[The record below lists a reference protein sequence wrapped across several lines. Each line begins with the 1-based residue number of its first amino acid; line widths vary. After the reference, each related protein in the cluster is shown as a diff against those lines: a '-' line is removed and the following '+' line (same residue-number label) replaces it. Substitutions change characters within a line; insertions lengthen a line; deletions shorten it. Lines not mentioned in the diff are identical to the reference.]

1 MRKGKILTGVI
12 AIISIVLLAV
22 VGIVNASNAKSYL
35 VEIIDDGSSNL
46 NGNDQTEIT
55 KKIIQDNSS
64 NIVYEVSLKN
74 KIQATSSKEV
84 TMFIDTS
91 KSTGINDPE
100 KNVKAKAA
108 SLAEALYDNVSGIK
122 ITVAD
127 SNSIKLSSS
136 TDKTAIIDAI
146 NNLEVQ
152 DGDAVDES
160 IVRAADSFSSD
171 SSSAKT
177 MIIFTDAT
185 DTMKEVKSIQNKGI
199 SVISIL
205 DNMTR
210 QSYEQ
215 DGESTIGITYMVDN
229 IDTDNIVNSLNKS
242 LSKFVIKDE
251 FTDEILNY
259 FDFSVVS
266 KGETD
271 TVTKT
276 ENGYIWNI
284 SELQANTSAT
294 LQFKLTL
301 KDSSRINAIDAYKNI
316 NTSKNMNVQYE
327 DLGATKSY
335 DVAESPIVLLCEKYS
350 LTVQAV
356 SEENKDLPVDGI
368 SVKVTATKEDGK
380 VVYDNTLTTDEDG
393 KVLIDNLKTL
403 GKLTFT
409 VIPQVDKTGYQASP
423 SITFS
428 TYNEETGKVLSV
440 TTEGIDSTV
449 DNTKRNISVKLPIS
463 TQKFSLE
470 VNVLE
475 ENNAGVTI
483 GNTELRLI
491 QPTLNSKYE
500 LTALYGTTASNGK
513 VVFAPSVM
521 PKAGTYDYILSQ
533 TSEKTGYESFGN
545 VTLRITFDDTGKVTK
560 IEKKYNNKVEANRIS
575 DTYAIVN
582 VYNVNK
588 STNNFDFEIE
598 LSNKINNKS
607 KIEGA
612 TYNIEVSTEE
622 EGTVTYSNQRTD
634 ENGKINLRLS
644 GSGYIQI
651 KVKEVSPKLGYYKDD
666 VEKELIVYRKDGKL
680 QYIARA
686 VPADLDVTANAS
698 ENKVKLNLTSE
709 MNANPSAIQIQLA
722 DIEENDIFIPGISVK
737 LKGMM
742 TNEEY
747 TGTTDSEGKVTFLVQ
762 PQDAGTYQYK
772 VELDNSTIPSNYSA
786 VDGDILLSVNYSDDR
801 EINDS
806 SDIKGPFFDCK
817 AIEYTEDNFTYHAA
831 YAGIGL
837 QLNEEEAYNFNIK
850 LTDEES
856 GKALN
861 GGVYDVTIDDG
872 TTVRK
877 VSGRATNSDG
887 ILSTRLVSSDNITIK
902 VNQIKSKLGYV
913 VDTTEQVIK
922 LQKEDGVYKVISQ
935 SPYDYS
941 DGKNGTEVNG
951 NNIIF
956 HHTNE
961 KKNNDSVKLNLYINE
976 MDKNDNRLA
985 NVPVRVSS
993 DTLKNSE
1000 GRLLDEQL
1008 ETDGNGYIELEK
1020 IKVTNIEIP
1029 KDSEHI
1035 LNIVETDAEGNPK
1048 ENTRIKLK
1056 LTFRYNEGKATVEL
1070 TNAESTWGN
1079 RLIKSKTFNGY
1090 ETDEAYESNLYL
1102 DIYGNYD
1109 DVGNFSLDLR
1119 KLNEEGNILDGAKY
1133 DVVVT
1138 RPDGTKIIKRDLE
1151 ITDKVEF
1158 EGFLASK
1165 GTVIEITEKEA
1176 PLGYKVNEYTE
1187 TLRISEVSED
1197 GSVSVDLE
1205 DAGYAVSR
1213 ASIKDIQNTKLSD
1226 GTMKTFVT
1234 LDLIDQN
1241 LNTFKLG
1248 ITTKDSVSSKG
1259 VSDFKYYLYTNKGAQ
1274 VESGETNSEGKV
1286 TTLVGASYAGQTVQY
1301 TIKELETAKYYK
1313 GLKTIV
1319 TLNIVYSEDG
1329 TVDAI
1334 ETLAAQTDPN
1344 YKTKW
1349 DILATNTESGNDIDI
1364 VIYNDPQ
1371 DSFKVQLETVDRVTG
1386 QKVDNIEYQVRP
1398 SINLEGKGTTDID
1411 VGYVVPSS
1419 LEVYTLRQLTTL
1431 DNYKT
1436 IDTQTFRLLY
1446 NKDGEIQ
1453 EVSNLSKD
1461 LELVE
1466 KEGRTVKFKV
1476 YVEPKVPITIKAVG
1490 YFDNKELEGT
1500 EYTISGRETKT
1511 ITTNAEGVAVDYNGI
1526 LGTNEEITYTITENK
1541 ITSGYVKLNT
1551 FRIKVHYNANREIDN
1566 VSLVGADN
1574 RWVSLGYKTPSE
1586 STDVGYNGNDKGIV
1600 QITLKH
1606 YPEFLINIT
1615 NKDRLDNSINL
1626 AGTQYEV
1633 TSSIN
1638 TNDNGVL
1645 TNSDGVGVAKLG
1657 QTLISDKIVY
1667 TIEEKRAAS
1676 LYQTIEKPV
1685 KVEVS
1690 FDENGYVKEANVIDG
1705 ADFATASKIENITNP
1720 RDNFAINVEIR
1731 NCKMLKFNITAVDSQ
1746 DETYALRGLTF
1757 TAQSE
1762 LDETSLSSSSVQT
1775 DVNGQGTLGLDK
1787 DYANQ
1792 TIKYTIRETR
1802 KVSGYQ
1808 FPSEDLIIEV
1818 TFDSQGKIIKD
1829 SVKMLQG
1836 AGYTEITNIDPD
1848 GFNIDLKILN
1858 TETEDFGLNIM
1869 AVDKYD
1875 DSIKIKDVNYE
1886 TYMMTS
1892 DYAKDDNYTGNTTTD
1907 EYGEGYVQYGK
1918 YVSSN
1923 PNGSET
1929 RQIRI
1934 KETNLSDKYRA
1945 IRAEIVVNVTF
1956 DANGLVNGV
1965 SIPGGY
1971 NTYLG
1976 WVADTRFVSVTHTR
1990 HTVSVTIKHYPY
2002 LFMNVKAED
2011 MYTGEALSGRY
2022 KISTTRGP
2030 GYSNVDVS
2038 KVPMQNRIQKVQE
2051 DIYKSESR
2059 GATLTD
2065 LVTAL
2070 SKDTSID
2077 RINVSSDGESATF
2090 VIGQI
2095 TYTVNSI
2102 LEVVKAQ
2109 TPGSYSGT
2117 TGLTNIDYVGNGY
2130 GEILTQNY
2138 TTNTNGDWAKAGIGP
2153 TETSSETRTYYIYEE
2168 QAPSSPI
2175 QYQQYRPRQ
2184 LSWEY
2189 SKIIATIT
2197 VKYNNRGR
2205 IEKYTI
2211 DEERSNNN
2219 IKKFLD
2225 VKIIDGTNL
2234 GITIK
2239 YAPITTMEVTTIDN
2253 VSRSGIPNIRISP
2266 YSGSDYGTRQ
2276 SYEYRNDGYY
2286 TTSSQGET
2294 NYTYWGGNVK
2304 GSQNEYVINTSLMG
2318 NKGYFETEPVRVK
2331 VAYDDKGRISAAT
2344 VLSTDT
2350 TGKANAEVVSF
2361 ENNNLK
2367 IKIIFNR
2374 KLNFVIEKQ
2383 DEYDSNEK
2391 ITAQFDIK
2399 SNKDENETITSDKLT
2414 TVGIAKSGEKVEY
2427 SLSETTVPNGYI
2439 PLDNLKFTVTYNKDG
2454 TIKNVKSD
2462 NKLFEM
2468 VSKRESADA
2477 VRTTEVEDLRI
2488 RIKNEPKFAIKLNVM
2503 DKYYNSK
2510 KLSDVTFSITND
2522 KGDVATG
2529 NPVTDQNGRLTA
2541 YISKAYKNETVRYTI
2556 NQTSTPSGYNEY
2568 KTPIVIDVKF
2578 NENGKIK
2585 EYTVI
2590 SGNDISKV
2598 DETKYQNERYLEVDV
2613 LGNIPKNINIGIKNY
2628 DNITNEGISGITF
2641 KMSSQEIVGGSAIK
2655 EKSIVTNEDGT
2666 VIDTMDNFKATNGI
2680 QRVVNYT
2687 ISQINIPNSYRRI
2700 QDVVFQIRYNED
2712 GSIASR
2718 NVLSNPSNINVE
2730 VALGGSLKYLGN
2742 TPVHILLSIPN
2753 DNAYDINIKDEDRN
2767 YEGLG
2772 IEGTTYDVS
2781 INGKQEITTT
2791 NEEGIANI
2799 INRKEVGTITIQ
2811 IGENTIG
2818 TGYRKDS
2825 NNATTIVLEK
2835 GEVDYSLKLIS
2846 NSNPSYAEVEVNE
2859 EYGTVNI
2866 GFKNETSSSITLVKD
2881 EKEVRYKIT
2890 SAEVDGENNSSNE
2903 KVIGTDVS
2911 DENGQEK
2918 LKYDLGVTPQNKKV
2932 VYTFEQVNY
2941 PVDYYKIGTF
2951 TITVE
2956 YGIYGNITKITSNS
2970 NRVSAIEDPENSHDI
2985 VAIVSEY
2992 VPDKTQN
2999 DDENDTDSSITII
3012 KDNENVKYEV
3022 GYKEVNAEGTE
3033 SNAKTIGTEATEV
3046 LAKEQAYFEV
3056 GKLPSNK
3063 TIVFTIRELSIPE
3076 GYSSIGIVEVIV
3088 KTNKDGLIYYIE
3100 KNSEKVSAKLTPEG
3114 SNDIVVTVG
3123 SEEGSLTLTKDN
3135 KKSKYKITSKEENSD
3150 GTTSNEK
3157 VEFEET
3163 ETDADREKIHVSIRD
3178 KVIDKTIVYTFVETK
3193 TPEGS
3198 ETKEKFEIKIVY
3210 DSNGHITDIINNYNY
3225 VKAEEKPAGSGDIY
3239 VSFKD
3244 DTSNEESS
3252 EGSITIVKDNKNVK
3266 YQVLTK
3272 ETDSDG
3278 NTSNSKLIGDE
3289 SIDGIEPKEQL
3300 YCEFGKLSNDSTETF
3315 TIKEFST
3322 PEGYESNG
3330 TIEITAKTN
3339 SNGIIE
3345 GEIVSNT
3352 EKAKARLIP
3361 TGSNDIVVVIGDE
3374 YASLTLTKSNEK
3386 VRYQITSEEED
3397 ESGKISNKKII
3408 LDEED
3413 ANITRR
3419 KSYISFKEKIEN
3431 KKIVYTFKEKN
3442 KPDGYDTREDF
3453 KVEVVYGEDGKIT
3466 SITNNNYFVKA
3477 KAIPEGSNDLFV
3489 TVMLDDKLEEES
3501 DAYTIKVV
3509 SQEVDS
3515 NLRINDSTF
3524 DIDVTQGEGNLIAT
3538 MKDAKTANIE
3548 KKGYI
3553 LEKGVIKTE
3562 DIKKRGE
3569 IDVNINQ
3576 TGVAEGYKLGDE
3588 ITSGTV
3594 KLDVSYVEPEEGEKY
3609 QPRFNVLDNAGFDI
3623 SIDNT
3628 NRVVTIKVKNVPEIN
3643 MGITNILRTKDE
3655 EDNIVE
3661 TPLNSSK
3668 FTITSQIQTKTDITD
3683 TDLNVTTPMTDE
3695 NGFTEVKAGRPYV
3708 GKTVLYTI
3716 RQTERE
3722 EYTPLEDIVVLVQ
3735 YDTKGNIKYYEV
3747 ISNPD
3752 DAKVTGEIGTRNL
3765 KVNVV
3770 NTLNNKKY
3778 GYKIVLEKHHI
3789 NDTDYGELI
3798 PGAKF
3803 KIEVE
3808 QEYGEYN
3815 TTWESV
3821 TDAEGL
3827 ITSDLFD
3834 GYGNINIKITELN
3847 APEGYASQGETQ
3859 EIRLNRNRTTGKL
3872 TIISSDVGYEF
3883 SEDYSVIYLKPVNEP
3898 LEQLY
3903 TIIIN
3908 KSDSKTGKMITESQA
3923 QFDVKMIEQENVGT
3937 EEEPEMKDVETYIGQ
3952 FETDNK
3958 GKAKIENL
3966 QKPEKPGTYKYEIT
3980 EIKAPD
3986 GYVKLEEPVIL
3997 QVEFEE
4003 NNGKIVMKDN
4013 PTILSGDASIKS
4025 KNKDLLNITINNVN
4039 EKDLNKYTLDIT
4051 KKDAETGEAIENMA
4065 LFKVW
4070 LPDSENTAL
4079 YAETMNND
4087 YGKGKLDYCYIEQD
4101 KDYSTRLTSMQVPT
4115 EEGTLKYVFRE
4126 AAAPEGYTKVDE
4138 DLELDIEFKKEESTG
4153 KMYISNITSSNE
4165 DYLKINTPTPC
4176 NTDTVISVDI
4186 LNNKDKGEQYT
4197 IHYDAND
4204 NGEGTTVPAD
4214 QIKEK
4219 DIDIILSTEE
4229 PTREG
4234 YTFKGWTTVA
4244 DSKTVQYKPGDA
4256 YKANS
4261 DVTLYAVWEQPL
4273 YIKSNQYVISNED
4286 NYVDDAKLE
4295 ENVYDVS
4302 DKYILGILPKLTIE
4316 DESKENEN
4324 TKGTKLEDFKNSI
4337 DTNADDIRVYDKDE
4351 NDITDRV
4358 TYIGTGMIVEFQK
4371 ENETPIRLTIIARGD
4386 LNGDGILNLSDI
4398 TKAKRYIKKDELS
4411 ILDTTIKKLAFDT
4424 NFDGKLN
4431 MRDANNMQR
4440 AQSNDDIRKLN
4451 N

>member
-1 MRKGKILTGVI
+1 MRKGKILTAII

-22 VGIVNASNAKSYL
+22 VGIVNASSAKSYL

-64 NIVYEVSLKN
+64 DIVYEVNLKN
-74 KIQATSSKEV
+74 KIQVTSSKEV
-84 TMFIDTS
+84 TIFVDTS
-91 KSTGINDPE
+91 RSTGINDPE

-108 SLAEALYDNVSGIK
+108 SLAEALCDNVSGIK

-127 SNSIKLSSS
+127 SNSVKLRLS
-136 TDKTAIIDAI
+136 TDKAAIIETI

-171 SSSAKT
+171 SSSGKT

-185 DTMKEVKSIQNKGI
+185 DTMKEVKNIQNKGI

-215 DGESTIGITYMVDN
+215 DGESTIGKTYMVDN
-229 IDTDNIVNSLNKS
+229 IDTDNIVNSLKKS

-266 KGETD
+266 KGEPD
-271 TVTKT
+271 TVTPT
-276 ENGYIWNI
+276 ENGYIWNV

-294 LQFKLTL
+294 LQFRLTL
-301 KDSSRINAIDAYKNI
+301 KDSAKINASDAYKNI

-327 DLGATKSY
+327 DLGTTKSY
-335 DVAESPIVLLCEKYS
+335 DVAESPIILLCEKYS

-368 SVKVTATKEDGK
+368 NVKVTATREDGK
-380 VVYDNTLTTDEDG
+380 VVYDDTLTTDENG

-409 VIPQVDKTGYQASP
+409 VIPEVDKTGYQASP

-428 TYNEETGKVLSV
+428 TYNEETGKALSV
-440 TTEGIDSTV
+440 TTEGIDSTI

-475 ENNAGVTI
+475 ENNAGVKI
-483 GNTELRLI
+483 GKAELRLI

-500 LTALYGTTASNGK
+500 LSALYGTTESNGK

-533 TSEKTGYESFGN
+533 ISETSDYESFGN
-545 VTLRITFDDTGKVTK
+545 VTLKITFDDGKVIK
-560 IEKKYNNKVEANRIS
+560 IEKKYNNKVEANRVS

-588 STNNFDFEIE
+588 STNKFDFEIE
-598 LSNKINNKS
+598 VSDKVNNRA

-612 TYNIEVSTEE
+612 TYNIEVLTEE
-622 EGTVTYSNQRTD
+622 EGTVTYSKQRTN

-651 KVKEVSPKLGYYKDD
+651 KVTEVSPKLGYYKDD
-666 VEKELIVYRKDGKL
+666 VVKEMIVYRKDGKL

-686 VPADLDVTANAS
+686 VPVDLDVKPNAS
-698 ENKVKLNLTSE
+698 ENKVKLNLISE

-786 VDGDILLSVNYSDDR
+786 VDGDILLSVNFSDDR
-801 EINDS
+801 EIDDS
-806 SDIKGPFFDCK
+806 SDIKGPFFDCRP
-817 AIEYTEDNFTYHAA
+817 IEYTEEDFTYHAA

-837 QLNEEEAYNFNIK
+837 QLNEEEAYNFKIN
-850 LTDEES
+850 LTDSES
-856 GKALN
+856 REPLQGATYN
-861 GGVYDVTIDDG
+861 VTIDDG

-887 ILSTRLVSSDNITIK
+887 MISTRLVSSDNITIK

-913 VDTTEQVIK
+913 VDTAEQVIE
-922 LQKEDGVYKVISQ
+922 LQKKDGVYEVINQ
-935 SPYDYS
+935 SDYS

-961 KKNNDSVKLNLYINE
+961 KKNNDSVKLNIYINE
-976 MDKNDNRLA
+976 MDKDDNRLA
-985 NVPVRVSS
+985 NVHVRVSS

-1000 GRLLDEQL
+1000 GRLLDEQV

-1029 KDSEHI
+1029 KDSEHM
-1035 LNIVETDAEGNPK
+1035 LYIVETDAEGNPK
-1048 ENTRIKLK
+1048 ENTRIKIK
-1056 LTFRYNEGKATVEL
+1056 LTFRYNEGKAIVEL

-1079 RLIKSKTFNGY
+1079 RLIKNKTFNGY

-1119 KLNEEGNILDGAKY
+1119 KLNEEGNILDGAIY
-1133 DVVVT
+1133 DVAVT
-1138 RPDGTKIIKRDLE
+1138 RPDGTKIIKIGLE
-1151 ITDKVEF
+1151 VDDSVEF
-1158 EGFLASK
+1158 PGFLVSK
-1165 GTVIEITEKEA
+1165 GTTIEITETHA
-1176 PLGYKVNEYTE
+1176 PTGYKENEYTE
-1187 TLRISEVSED
+1187 ILRISEVSDD
-1197 GSVSVDLE
+1197 GSISVDLD
-1205 DAGYAVSR
+1205 DAGYATSR
-1213 ASIKDIQNTKLSD
+1213 STIKDIQNIELSD

-1241 LNTFKLG
+1241 LNTFKFG
-1248 ITTKDSVSSKG
+1248 ITTKDSVSLNG
-1259 VSDFKYYLYTNKGAQ
+1259 VSGFRYYLYTSKGAQ
-1274 VESGETNSEGKV
+1274 VESAETNSEGKV
-1286 TTLVGASYAGQTVQY
+1286 TTLVGASYAGQTIQY
-1301 TIKELETAKYYK
+1301 TIREIQTAKYYK
-1313 GLKTIV
+1313 GLKEPI
-1319 TLNIVYSEDG
+1319 TLNIVYAEDG
-1329 TVDAI
+1329 TVDGI
-1334 ETLAAQTDPN
+1334 ETVAAQTDPN
-1344 YKTKW
+1344 YKKTW
-1349 DILATNTESGNDIDI
+1349 DILATKTENGNDIDI

-1386 QKVDNIEYQVRP
+1386 QKVDDIEYQVSP

-1411 VGYVVPSS
+1411 VGYVAPGS

-1436 IDTQTFRLLY
+1436 IDTQSFRLFY
-1446 NKDGEIQ
+1446 TREGDIE

-1466 KEGRTVKFKV
+1466 KGGKVVKFKV
-1476 YVEPKVPITIKAVG
+1476 YIEPKVPITIKAIG
-1490 YFDNKELEGT
+1490 YFDNKPLEGT
-1500 EYTISGRETKT
+1500 EYTISGKETKT
-1511 ITTNAEGVAVDYNGI
+1511 IRTNAEGVAVDYNGI
-1526 LGTNEEITYTITENK
+1526 LGEETTYTITENS

-1551 FRIKVHYNANREIDN
+1551 FRIKVHYKTNREIDN

-1574 RWVSLGYKTPSE
+1574 RWVSSGYKTPSE

-1685 KVEVS
+1685 KVEVY
-1690 FDENGYVKEANVIDG
+1690 FNENGYVKEANVIDG

-1775 DVNGQGTLGLDK
+1775 DINGQGTLGLDK

-1836 AGYTEITNIDPD
+1836 AGYTEITNIDPE
-1848 GFNIDLKILN
+1848 GFNIDLKIVN
-1858 TETEDFGLNIM
+1858 DETEDFGVAIT

-1875 DSIKIKDVNYE
+1875 DSIKLKDVNYE

-1923 PNGSET
+1923 PNGNET

-1934 KETNLSDKYRA
+1934 KETNLSDKYRT

-1976 WVADTRFVSVTHTR
+1976 WVADTRFVTVTHTR

-2011 MYTGEALSGRY
+2011 MYTGEALSGKY

-2038 KVPMQNRIQKVQE
+2038 KVPMQNKIQKVQE

-2095 TYTVNSI
+2095 TYTVNSV

-2117 TGLTNIDYVGNGY
+2117 TGLTNIDYIGNGY
-2130 GEILTQNY
+2130 GEILTQSY

-2153 TETSSETRTYYIYEE
+2153 TETSSATRTYYIYEE

-2197 VKYNNRGR
+2197 VEYNNKGR

-2211 DEERSNNN
+2211 NEERSNNN

-2225 VKIIDGTNL
+2225 VKIIDSTNL

-2266 YSGSDYGTRQ
+2266 YSGSDYGTKQ
-2276 SYEYRNDGYY
+2276 SYEYRNYGYY
-2286 TTSSQGET
+2286 TTNSQGKT
-2294 NYTYWGGNVK
+2294 NYTYWGGSVNE
-2304 GSQNEYVINTSLMG
+2304 SQNEYVINTSLMG
-2318 NKGYFETEPVRVK
+2318 NKGYFETVPVKVK

-2350 TGKANAEVVSF
+2350 TGKANAEVVSY

-2367 IKIIFNR
+2367 INIIFNR

-2383 DEYDSNEK
+2383 DEYDANEK

-2414 TVGIAKSGEKVEY
+2414 TVGIVRPGEKVEY
-2427 SLSETTVPNGYI
+2427 SLSETTVPKGYI

-2454 TIKNVKSD
+2454 TIKDVKSD

-2541 YISKAYKNETVRYTI
+2541 YISKVYKNETVRYTI
-2556 NQTSTPSGYNEY
+2556 KQTSTPSGYNEY
-2568 KTPIVIDVKF
+2568 KTPIVIDVTF

-2666 VIDTMDNFKATNGI
+2666 VIDIIDNFKATNET

-2687 ISQINIPNSYRRI
+2687 ISQINIPNSYRKI

-2718 NVLSNPSNINVE
+2718 NILSNPSNINVE
-2730 VALGGSLKYLGN
+2730 VALGGSLKYLGS

-2835 GEVDYSLKLIS
+2835 GEEEYSLKLIS
-2846 NSNPSYAEVEVNE
+2846 NSNPSYAKVEVNE
-2859 EYGTVNI
+2859 KYGTVNI
-2866 GFKNETSSSITLVKD
+2866 RFKNETSSSITLVKD

-2890 SAEVDGENNSSNE
+2890 SAE

-2918 LKYDLGVTPQNKKV
+2918 LKYDLGVTPQNKTV

-2941 PVDYYKIGTF
+2941 PVNYYKIGTF

-2956 YGIYGNITKITSNS
+2956 YGIYGNITNITPSS

-2992 VPDKTQN
+2992 VPDKTK
-2999 DDENDTDSSITII
+2999 DDDKNNKDSSITIV

-3022 GYKEVNAEGTE
+3022 GYKEVDADGTE
-3033 SNAKTIGTEATEV
+3033 SNAKTIGKEV
-3046 LAKEQAYFEV
+3046 LARAQAYFEV
-3056 GKLPSNK
+3056 GKLPSDK
-3063 TIVFTIRELSIPE
+3063 TIVFTIRELPIPD

-3088 KTNKDGLIYYIE
+3088 KTNNDGLIYYKE
-3100 KNSEKVSAKLTPEG
+3100 TNSEKVSAKLTPEG
-3114 SNDIVVTVG
+3114 SNDIVV
-3123 SEEGSLTLTKDN
+3123 
-3135 KKSKYKITSKEENSD
+3135 
-3150 GTTSNEK
+3150 
-3157 VEFEET
+3157 
-3163 ETDADREKIHVSIRD
+3163 
-3178 KVIDKTIVYTFVETK
+3178 
-3193 TPEGS
+3193 
-3198 ETKEKFEIKIVY
+3198 
-3210 DSNGHITDIINNYNY
+3210 
-3225 VKAEEKPAGSGDIY
+3225 
-3239 VSFKD
+3239 
-3244 DTSNEESS
+3244 
-3252 EGSITIVKDNKNVK
+3252 
-3266 YQVLTK
+3266 
-3272 ETDSDG
+3272 
-3278 NTSNSKLIGDE
+3278 
-3289 SIDGIEPKEQL
+3289 
-3300 YCEFGKLSNDSTETF
+3300 
-3315 TIKEFST
+3315 
-3322 PEGYESNG
+3322 
-3330 TIEITAKTN
+3330 
-3339 SNGIIE
+3339 
-3345 GEIVSNT
+3345 
-3352 EKAKARLIP
+3352 
-3361 TGSNDIVVVIGDE
+3361 VIGEE

-3386 VRYQITSEEED
+3386 VRYQITSEEEN
-3397 ESGKISNKKII
+3397 ESGETSNEKII

-3419 KSYISFKEKIEN
+3419 KSYVSFKEKIEN
-3431 KKIVYTFKEKN
+3431 KTIVYTFKEKN

-3538 MKDAKTANIE
+3538 MKNAKTANVE

-3553 LEKGVIKTE
+3553 LEKGVIKT
-3562 DIKKRGE
+3562 DNIKKRGE

-3576 TGVAEGYKLGDE
+3576 TGIAEGYKFGDE

-3623 SIDNT
+3623 LIDNT

-3668 FTITSQIQTKTDITD
+3668 FIITSQIQTKTDITD
-3683 TDLNVTTPMTDE
+3683 TDLDVTTPMTDE

-3752 DAKVTGEIGTRNL
+3752 DAKVTGEKGTRNL
-3765 KVNVV
+3765 KVTVT
-3770 NTLNNKKY
+3770 NTIRNYKH
-3778 GYKIVLEKHHI
+3778 GYKVVIRKHHI
-3789 NDTDYGELI
+3789 DDGEYEEYI

-3815 TTWESV
+3815 RTWEDI
-3821 TDAEGL
+3821 TDSEGI

-3834 GYGNINIKITELN
+3834 GYGNISIKITELD
-3847 APEGYASQGETQ
+3847 APEGFQTSAKTLETKV
-3859 EIRLNRNRTTGKL
+3859 IRDKNTGKL
-3872 TIISSDVGYEF
+3872 RIVTTDSYYDF
-3883 SEDYSVIYLKPVNEP
+3883 SKNNDIIYLDPVNEP
-3898 LEQLY
+3898 KEDLY
-3903 TIIIN
+3903 TIIVN
-3908 KSDSKTGKMITESQA
+3908 KADKKTGKLITESQA
-3923 QFDVKMIEQENVGT
+3923 QFDVKMIEQENIGT

-3966 QKPEKPGTYKYEIT
+3966 QKPENPGTYKYEIT

-3997 QVEFEE
+3997 QVEFEKDSS
-4003 NNGKIVMKDN
+4003 GKIVMKDN

-4025 KNKDLLNITINNVN
+4025 KKNDLLNITINNLN

-4051 KKDAETGEAIENMA
+4051 KKDAETGEPIEDMA

-4165 DYLKINTPTPC
+4165 DYLKRNTPTPC
-4176 NTDTVISVDI
+4176 NTDTVIKIDI
-4186 LNNKDKGEQYT
+4186 LNGLQEETKYT
-4197 IHYDAND
+4197 VHYDAND
-4204 NGEGTTVPAD
+4204 GGEGTTVPED
-4214 QIKEK
+4214 QIKDK
-4219 DIDIILSTEE
+4219 DIDLIVSTEE

-4234 YTFKGWTTVA
+4234 YTFKGWTTIA
-4244 DSKTVQYKPGDA
+4244 DSATVQYKPGDL
-4256 YKANS
+4256 YKANQ
-4261 DVTLYAVWEQPL
+4261 DITLYAVWDQDLYLKSTEYLIGKGTSEDDSWNPGDETEYKEGDL
-4273 YIKSNQYVISNED
+4273 YIKGIRPQAGLRIYLTKDPPNTGTY
-4286 NYVDDAKLE
+4286 LE
-4295 ENVYDVS
+4295 ELLS
-4302 DKYILGILPKLTIE
+4302 KLT
-4316 DESKENEN
+4316 
-4324 TKGTKLEDFKNSI
+4324 
-4337 DTNADDIRVYDKDE
+4337 TNADDIKVYIPEKNEDDEILLKDE
-4351 NDITDRV
+4351 NIIDNNRL
-4358 TYIGTGMIVEFQK
+4358 IGTGMVIKLTKGDQE
-4371 ENETPIRLTIIARGD
+4371 IRLTLIVRGD
-4386 LNGDGILNLSDI
+4386 LLSTGRTVGDGKVTNVESVRLKKLNAHTLTTLFTLEEQQAIDY
-4398 TKAKRYIKKDELS
+4398 YIKSSNRWSTNKQAIVRAYQKCKLES
-4411 ILDTTIKKLAFDT
+4411 I
-4424 NFDGKLN
+4424 
-4431 MRDANNMQR
+4431 R
-4440 AQSNDDIRKLN
+4440 
-4451 N
+4451 

>member
-1 MRKGKILTGVI
+1 MRKGKILTAII

-22 VGIVNASNAKSYL
+22 VGIVNASSAKSYL

-64 NIVYEVSLKN
+64 DIVYEVNLKN
-74 KIQATSSKEV
+74 KIQVTSSKEV
-84 TMFIDTS
+84 TIFVDTS
-91 KSTGINDPE
+91 RSTGINDPE

-108 SLAEALYDNVSGIK
+108 SLAEALCDNVSGIK

-127 SNSIKLSSS
+127 SNSVKLRLS
-136 TDKTAIIDAI
+136 TDKAAIIETI

-171 SSSAKT
+171 SSSGKT

-185 DTMKEVKSIQNKGI
+185 DTMKEVKNIQNKGI

-215 DGESTIGITYMVDN
+215 DGESTIGKTYMVNN
-229 IDTDNIVNSLNKS
+229 IDTDNIVNSLNKL

-271 TVTKT
+271 TVTPT
-276 ENGYIWNI
+276 ENGYIWNV

-294 LQFKLTL
+294 LQFRLTL
-301 KDSSRINAIDAYKNI
+301 KDSSKINASDAYKNI

-368 SVKVTATKEDGK
+368 KVKVTATREDGK
-380 VVYDNTLTTDEDG
+380 VVYDDTLTTDENG

-409 VIPQVDKTGYQASP
+409 VIPEVDKTGYQASP

-428 TYNEETGKVLSV
+428 TYNEETGKALSV
-440 TTEGIDSTV
+440 TTEGIDSTI

-475 ENNAGVTI
+475 ENNAGVKI
-483 GNTELRLI
+483 GNAELRLI

-500 LTALYGTTASNGK
+500 LSALYGTTASNGK

-533 TSEKTGYESFGN
+533 TSETSDYESFGN

-560 IEKKYNNKVEANRIS
+560 IEKKYNNKVEANRVS

-598 LSNKINNKS
+598 VSDKINNRA

-622 EGTVTYSNQRTD
+622 EGTVTYSNQRTN

-666 VEKELIVYRKDGKL
+666 VVKEMIVYRKDGKL

-698 ENKVKLNLTSE
+698 ENKVKLNLISE

-722 DIEENDIFIPGISVK
+722 DIEENDIFIPGISLK

-742 TNEEY
+742 TDEEY

-772 VELDNSTIPSNYSA
+772 IELDNSTIPSNYSA
-786 VDGDILLSVNYSDDR
+786 VDGDILLSVNFSDDR

-817 AIEYTEDNFTYHAA
+817 VIEYTEEDFTYHAA

-861 GGVYDVTIDDG
+861 GGVYNVTIDDG

-913 VDTTEQVIK
+913 VDTTEQVIE
-922 LQKEDGVYKVISQ
+922 LQKKDGVYEVISQ

-976 MDKNDNRLA
+976 MDKDDNRLA
-985 NVPVRVSS
+985 NVQVRISS

-1000 GRLLDEQL
+1000 GRLLDEQV

-1029 KDSEHI
+1029 KDSEHM
-1035 LNIVETDAEGNPK
+1035 LYIVETDAEGNPK
-1048 ENTRIKLK
+1048 ENTRIKIK
-1056 LTFRYNEGKATVEL
+1056 LTFRYNEGKAIVEL
-1070 TNAESTWGN
+1070 TNSESTWGN
-1079 RLIKSKTFNGY
+1079 RLIKNKTFNGY

-1119 KLNEEGNILDGAKY
+1119 KLNEEGNILDGAIY
-1133 DVVVT
+1133 DVAVT

-1158 EGFLASK
+1158 EGFFVSK

-1187 TLRISEVSED
+1187 TLRISEISED

-1241 LNTFKLG
+1241 LNTFKFG
-1248 ITTKDSVSSKG
+1248 ITTKDSVSLNG
-1259 VSDFKYYLYTNKGAQ
+1259 VSGFRYYLYTSKGAQ
-1274 VESGETNSEGKV
+1274 VESAETNSEGKV
-1286 TTLVGASYAGQTVQY
+1286 TTLVGASYAGQTIKY

-1313 GLKTIV
+1313 GLKEPI
-1319 TLNIVYSEDG
+1319 TLNIVYAEDG

-1334 ETLAAQTDPN
+1334 ETLASQTDPN

-1349 DILATNTESGNDIDI
+1349 DIVATNTENGNDIDI

-1371 DSFKVQLETVDRVTG
+1371 DSFKVQLETVDKITG
-1386 QKVDNIEYQVRP
+1386 QKVDDIEYQVSP

-1490 YFDNKELEGT
+1490 YFDNKALEGT
-1500 EYTISGRETKT
+1500 EYTISGKETKT

-1551 FRIKVHYNANREIDN
+1551 FRIKVHYNTNREIDN

-1615 NKDRLDNSINL
+1615 NKDRLDDSINL

-1645 TNSDGVGVAKLG
+1645 TNSDGLGVAKLG

-1667 TIEEKRAAS
+1667 TIEERRAAS

-1848 GFNIDLKILN
+1848 GFNIDLKIIN
-1858 TETEDFGLNIM
+1858 EETDEFGLNIT

-1923 PNGSET
+1923 PNGNET

-1934 KETNLSDKYRA
+1934 KETNLSDKYRT

-1976 WVADTRFVSVTHTR
+1976 WVADTRFVTVTHTR

-2011 MYTGEALSGRY
+2011 MYTGEALSGKY

-2038 KVPMQNRIQKVQE
+2038 KVPMQNKIQKVQE

-2117 TGLTNIDYVGNGY
+2117 TGLTNIDYIGNGY
-2130 GEILTQNY
+2130 GEILTQSY

-2153 TETSSETRTYYIYEE
+2153 TETSSATRTYYIYEE

-2197 VKYNNRGR
+2197 VEYNNKGR

-2211 DEERSNNN
+2211 NEERSNNN

-2225 VKIIDGTNL
+2225 VKIIDSTNL

-2266 YSGSDYGTRQ
+2266 YSGSDYGTKQ
-2276 SYEYRNDGYY
+2276 SYEYRNYGYY
-2286 TTSSQGET
+2286 TTNSQGKT
-2294 NYTYWGGNVK
+2294 NYTYWGGSVNE
-2304 GSQNEYVINTSLMG
+2304 SQNEYVINTSLMG
-2318 NKGYFETEPVRVK
+2318 NKGYFETVPVKVK

-2350 TGKANAEVVSF
+2350 TGKANAEVVSY

-2367 IKIIFNR
+2367 INIIFNR

-2383 DEYDSNEK
+2383 DEYDANEK

-2414 TVGIAKSGEKVEY
+2414 TVGIVRPGEKVEY
-2427 SLSETTVPNGYI
+2427 SLSETTVPKGYI

-2454 TIKNVKSD
+2454 TIKDVKSD

-2541 YISKAYKNETVRYTI
+2541 YISKVYKNETVRYTI
-2556 NQTSTPSGYNEY
+2556 KQTSTPSGYNEY
-2568 KTPIVIDVKF
+2568 KTPIVIDVTF

-2666 VIDTMDNFKATNGI
+2666 VIDIIDNFKATNET

-2687 ISQINIPNSYRRI
+2687 ISQINIPNSYRKI

-2718 NVLSNPSNINVE
+2718 NILSNPSNINVE
-2730 VALGGSLKYLGN
+2730 VALGGSLKYLGS

-2818 TGYRKDS
+2818 TGYKKDS

-2846 NSNPSYAEVEVNE
+2846 NSNPSYAEAEVNE

-2918 LKYDLGVTPQNKKV
+2918 LKYDLGVTPQNKTV

-2941 PVDYYKIGTF
+2941 PVNYYKIGTF

-2992 VPDKTQN
+2992 VPDKTK
-2999 DDENDTDSSITII
+2999 DDDKNNKDSSITIV

-3022 GYKEVNAEGTE
+3022 GYKEVDADGTE

-3046 LAKEQAYFEV
+3046 SARAQAYFEV
-3056 GKLPSNK
+3056 GKLPSDK
-3063 TIVFTIRELSIPE
+3063 TVVFTIRELPIPD
-3076 GYSSIGIVEVIV
+3076 GYSSIGIIEVIV
-3088 KTNKDGLIYYIE
+3088 KTNSEGLIYYKE
-3100 KNSEKVSAKLTPEG
+3100 TNSEKVSAKLIPEG

-3157 VEFEET
+3157 VRFEET

-3178 KVIDKTIVYTFVETK
+3178 KVIDKTMIYTFVETK

-3198 ETKEKFEIKIVY
+3198 ETKEKFEIKVVY

-3244 DTSNEESS
+3244 DTSSEESLK
-3252 EGSITIVKDNKNVK
+3252 GSITIVKDNKNVK

-3330 TIEITAKTN
+3330 TIEITARTN

-3345 GEIVSNT
+3345 GEVISNT
-3352 EKAKARLIP
+3352 EKAKAKLIP

-3386 VRYQITSEEED
+3386 VRYQITSEED
-3397 ESGKISNKKII
+3397 ESGKLSNEKVI

-3431 KKIVYTFKEKN
+3431 KTIVYTFKEKN

-3538 MKDAKTANIE
+3538 MKNAKTANVE

-3553 LEKGVIKTE
+3553 LEKGVIKT
-3562 DIKKRGE
+3562 DNIKKRGE

-3576 TGVAEGYKLGDE
+3576 TGIAEGYKFGDE

-3609 QPRFNVLDNAGFDI
+3609 QPRFKVLDNAGFDI
-3623 SIDNT
+3623 SIDKT
-3628 NRVVTIKVKNVPEIN
+3628 NRVVTIKVENVPEIN

-3683 TDLNVTTPMTDE
+3683 TDLDVTTPMTDE

-3735 YDTKGNIKYYEV
+3735 YNTKGNIKYYEV

-3752 DAKVTGEIGTRNL
+3752 DAKVTGEKGTRNL
-3765 KVNVV
+3765 KVTVT
-3770 NTLNNKKY
+3770 NTIRNYKH
-3778 GYKIVLEKHHI
+3778 GYKFVLRKHHI
-3789 NDTDYGELI
+3789 DNEEYGELI

-3815 TTWESV
+3815 TTWEAI
-3821 TDAEGL
+3821 TDSEGK
-3827 ITSDLFD
+3827 ITSGLFD
-3834 GYGNINIKITELN
+3834 GYGNLTIKVTELE
-3847 APEGYASQGETQ
+3847 APEGFITNGKTMIAKYK
-3859 EIRLNRNRTTGKL
+3859 RNKTTG
-3872 TIISSDVGYEF
+3872 IV
-3883 SEDYSVIYLKPVNEP
+3883 SEVDCKDMGFDYDQKESIIYLDPSNEP
-3898 LEQLY
+3898 KEDLY
-3903 TIIIN
+3903 TIIVN
-3908 KSDSKTGKMITESQA
+3908 KADKKTGKLITESQA
-3923 QFDVKMIEQENVGT
+3923 QFDVKMIEQENIGT

-3966 QKPEKPGTYKYEIT
+3966 QKPENPGTYKYEIT

-4003 NNGKIVMKDN
+4003 NANGKIVMKDN
-4013 PTILSGDASIKS
+4013 PTK
-4025 KNKDLLNITINNVN
+4025 TIQQSYQ
-4039 EKDLNKYTLDIT
+4039 E
-4051 KKDAETGEAIENMA
+4051 
-4065 LFKVW
+4065 
-4070 LPDSENTAL
+4070 
-4079 YAETMNND
+4079 
-4087 YGKGKLDYCYIEQD
+4087 
-4101 KDYSTRLTSMQVPT
+4101 MQVSR
-4115 EEGTLKYVFRE
+4115 VR
-4126 AAAPEGYTKVDE
+4126 
-4138 DLELDIEFKKEESTG
+4138 
-4153 KMYISNITSSNE
+4153 
-4165 DYLKINTPTPC
+4165 
-4176 NTDTVISVDI
+4176 
-4186 LNNKDKGEQYT
+4186 
-4197 IHYDAND
+4197 
-4204 NGEGTTVPAD
+4204 
-4214 QIKEK
+4214 IK
-4219 DIDIILSTEE
+4219 
-4229 PTREG
+4229 
-4234 YTFKGWTTVA
+4234 
-4244 DSKTVQYKPGDA
+4244 
-4256 YKANS
+4256 
-4261 DVTLYAVWEQPL
+4261 
-4273 YIKSNQYVISNED
+4273 
-4286 NYVDDAKLE
+4286 
-4295 ENVYDVS
+4295 
-4302 DKYILGILPKLTIE
+4302 
-4316 DESKENEN
+4316 
-4324 TKGTKLEDFKNSI
+4324 
-4337 DTNADDIRVYDKDE
+4337 
-4351 NDITDRV
+4351 
-4358 TYIGTGMIVEFQK
+4358 TY
-4371 ENETPIRLTIIARGD
+4371 
-4386 LNGDGILNLSDI
+4386 
-4398 TKAKRYIKKDELS
+4398 
-4411 ILDTTIKKLAFDT
+4411 
-4424 NFDGKLN
+4424 
-4431 MRDANNMQR
+4431 
-4440 AQSNDDIRKLN
+4440 
-4451 N
+4451 

>member
-74 KIQATSSKEV
+74 KIQETSSKEV

-122 ITVAD
+122 ITIAD
-127 SNSIKLSSS
+127 SNSVKLSSS
-136 TDKTAIIDAI
+136 TNKTAIIDAI

-215 DGESTIGITYMVDN
+215 DGESTIGTTYMIDNIDVDN
-229 IDTDNIVNSLNKS
+229 IINSLNKS
-242 LSKFVIKDE
+242 LSNFVVTDE
-251 FTDEILNY
+251 FSDEILNY

-271 TVTKT
+271 TVAKT

-368 SVKVTATKEDGK
+368 NVKVTATKEDGK

-403 GKLTFT
+403 GRLTFT
-409 VIPQVDKTGYQASP
+409 VIPEVNKTGYQASP

-428 TYNEETGKVLSV
+428 TYNEETGKALSV
-440 TTEGIDSTV
+440 TTEDVDSTI

-475 ENNAGVTI
+475 ENNAGVKI
-483 GNTELRLI
+483 GNAELRLI

-500 LTALYGTTASNGK
+500 LSALYGTTASNGK
-513 VVFAPSVM
+513 VVFAPSIM

-533 TSEKTGYESFGN
+533 TSETSDYESFGN

-598 LSNKINNKS
+598 LSNKINNMS

-913 VDTTEQVIK
+913 VDTTEQVIE

-1056 LTFRYNEGKATVEL
+1056 LTFRYNEGKAIVEL

-1176 PLGYKVNEYTE
+1176 PLGYKINEYTE

-1566 VSLVGADN
+1566 VSLVGTDN

-1586 STDVGYNGNDKGIV
+1586 STDVGYNGNDKGII

-1787 DYANQ
+1787 DYANH

-2090 VIGQI
+2090 VIGKI
-2095 TYTVNSI
+2095 TYTVNSV

-2153 TETSSETRTYYIYEE
+2153 TETSSATRTYYIYEE

-2266 YSGSDYGTRQ
+2266 YSGSDYGTSQ
-2276 SYEYRNDGYY
+2276 SYEYRNDRYY

-2367 IKIIFNR
+2367 IKVIFNR

-2427 SLSETTVPNGYI
+2427 SLSETAVPNGYI

-2510 KLSDVTFSITND
+2510 KLSDVTFGITND

-2529 NPVTDQNGRLTA
+2529 NPVTDKNGRLTA
-2541 YISKAYKNETVRYTI
+2541 YISKVYKNETVRYTI

-2666 VIDTMDNFKATNGI
+2666 VIDTIDNFKATNGI

-2730 VALGGSLKYLGN
+2730 VALGGSLKYLGS

-2918 LKYDLGVTPQNKKV
+2918 LKYDLGVTPQNKTV

-2941 PVDYYKIGTF
+2941 PVNYYKVGTF

-3100 KNSEKVSAKLTPEG
+3100 TNSEKVSAKLTPEG

-3157 VEFEET
+3157 VRFEET
-3163 ETDADREKIHVSIRD
+3163 ETDADREKIYVSIRD

-3244 DTSNEESS
+3244 DTSNKESS

-3289 SIDGIEPKEQL
+3289 SIDGTEAKEQL

-3330 TIEITAKTN
+3330 TIEITARTN
-3339 SNGIIE
+3339 GNGIIE
-3345 GEIVSNT
+3345 GEVISNT
-3352 EKAKARLIP
+3352 EKAKAKLIP
-3361 TGSNDIVVVIGDE
+3361 EGSNNIVVVIGEE

-3515 NLRINDSTF
+3515 NLRINDSIF
-3524 DIDVTQGEGNLIAT
+3524 DIDVTQGEGNLIAE
-3538 MKDAKTANIE
+3538 MKNAKTANVE

-3562 DIKKRGE
+3562 GIKKRGE

-3683 TDLNVTTPMTDE
+3683 TDLNVTTTMTDE

-3716 RQTERE
+3716 RQTERK

-3859 EIRLNRNRTTGKL
+3859 EIRFNRNRTTGKL
-3872 TIISSDVGYEF
+3872 TIVSSDIGYEF

-3923 QFDVKMIEQENVGT
+3923 QFDVKMIEQENIGT

-4003 NNGKIVMKDN
+4003 SNGKIVMKDN
-4013 PTILSGDASIKS
+4013 PTIVSGDASIKS

-4070 LPDSENTAL
+4070 LPDSENTVL

-4153 KMYISNITSSNE
+4153 KMYIDQINSSNE

-4176 NTDTVISVDI
+4176 NTDTVISIDI
-4186 LNNKDKGEQYT
+4186 LNNKDAGEQYT

-4204 NGEGTTVPAD
+4204 NEEGTRVPED
-4214 QIKEK
+4214 QVKDK
-4219 DIDIILSTEE
+4219 DIDVILSTEE

-4261 DVTLYAVWEQPL
+4261 DVTLYAVWEHPL

-4351 NDITDRV
+4351 NDITDRI
-4358 TYIGTGMIVEFQK
+4358 TYLGTGMIVEFQK
-4371 ENETPIRLTIIARGD
+4371 TNETPIRLTIIAKGD

-4440 AQSNDDIRKLN
+4440 AQSNDDIRKLSN
-4451 N
+4451 

>member
-1 MRKGKILTGVI
+1 MRKGKILTAII

-22 VGIVNASNAKSYL
+22 VGIVNASSAKSYL

-64 NIVYEVSLKN
+64 DIVYEVNLKN
-74 KIQATSSKEV
+74 KIQVTSSKEV
-84 TMFIDTS
+84 TIFVDTS
-91 KSTGINDPE
+91 RSTGINDPE

-108 SLAEALYDNVSGIK
+108 SLAEALCDNVSGIK

-127 SNSIKLSSS
+127 SNSVKLRLS
-136 TDKTAIIDAI
+136 TDKTAIIEAI
-146 NNLEVQ
+146 NNLEVK

-171 SSSAKT
+171 SSSGKT

-185 DTMKEVKSIQNKGI
+185 DTMKEVKNIQDKGI

-215 DGESTIGITYMVDN
+215 DGESTIGKTYMVDN
-229 IDTDNIVNSLNKS
+229 IDTDNIVNSLKKS

-266 KGETD
+266 TDETD
-271 TVTKT
+271 TVTPT
-276 ENGYIWNI
+276 ENGYIWNV

-294 LQFKLTL
+294 LQFRLTL
-301 KDSSRINAIDAYKNI
+301 KDSSKINASDAYKNI

-368 SVKVTATKEDGK
+368 KVKVTATREDGK
-380 VVYDNTLTTDEDG
+380 VVYDDTLTTDENG

-409 VIPQVDKTGYQASP
+409 VIPEVDKTGYQASP

-428 TYNEETGKVLSV
+428 TYNEETGKALSV
-440 TTEGIDSTV
+440 TTEGIDPTI

-475 ENNAGVTI
+475 ENNAGVKI
-483 GNTELRLI
+483 GKAELRLI

-500 LTALYGTTASNGK
+500 LSALYGTTESNGK

-533 TSEKTGYESFGN
+533 ISETSDYESFGN
-545 VTLRITFDDTGKVTK
+545 VTLKITFDDGKVIK
-560 IEKKYNNKVEANRIS
+560 IEKKYNNKVEANRVS

-588 STNNFDFEIE
+588 STNKFDFEIE
-598 LSNKINNKS
+598 VSDKVNNRA

-612 TYNIEVSTEE
+612 TYNIEVLTEE
-622 EGTVTYSNQRTD
+622 EGTVTYSKQRTN

-651 KVKEVSPKLGYYKDD
+651 KVTEVSPKLGYYKDD
-666 VEKELIVYRKDGKL
+666 VVKEMIVYRKDGKL

-686 VPADLDVTANAS
+686 LPADLDVTANAS
-698 ENKVKLNLTSE
+698 ENKVKLNLISE

-722 DIEENDIFIPGISVK
+722 DIEENDIFIPGISVR

-742 TNEEY
+742 TDEEY

-762 PQDAGTYQYK
+762 PQNAGTYQYK
-772 VELDNSTIPSNYSA
+772 IELDNSTIPSNYSA

-837 QLNEEEAYNFNIK
+837 QLNEEEAYNFKIN
-850 LTDEES
+850 LTDSES
-856 GKALN
+856 REPLQGATYN
-861 GGVYDVTIDDG
+861 VTIDDG

-887 ILSTRLVSSDNITIK
+887 MISTRLVSSDNITIK

-913 VDTTEQVIK
+913 VDTAEQVIE
-922 LQKEDGVYKVISQ
+922 LQKKDGVYEVINQ
-935 SPYDYS
+935 SDYS

-961 KKNNDSVKLNLYINE
+961 KKNNDSVKLNIYINE
-976 MDKNDNRLA
+976 MDKDDNRLE
-985 NVPVRVSS
+985 NVHVRVSS

-1000 GRLLDEQL
+1000 GRLLDEQV
-1008 ETDGNGYIELEK
+1008 ETDENGYIELEK

-1029 KDSEHI
+1029 KDSEHM
-1035 LNIVETDAEGNPK
+1035 LYIVETDAEGNPK
-1048 ENTRIKLK
+1048 ENTRIKIK
-1056 LTFRYNEGKATVEL
+1056 LTFRYNENKLIVEL

-1079 RLIKSKTFNGY
+1079 RLIKNKTFNGY

-1102 DIYGNYD
+1102 YIYGNYD

-1119 KLNEEGNILDGAKY
+1119 KLNEEGNLLDGAIY
-1133 DVVVT
+1133 DVAVT
-1138 RPDGTKIIKRDLE
+1138 RPDGTKIIKRGLE
-1151 ITDKVEF
+1151 VDDSVEF
-1158 EGFLASK
+1158 PGFLVSK
-1165 GTVIEITEKEA
+1165 GTTIEITETHA
-1176 PLGYKVNEYTE
+1176 PTGYKENEYTE
-1187 TLRISEVSED
+1187 ILRISEVSDD
-1197 GSVSVDLE
+1197 GSISVDLD
-1205 DAGYAVSR
+1205 DAGYATSR
-1213 ASIKDIQNTKLSD
+1213 STIKDIQNIELSD

-1241 LNTFKLG
+1241 LNTFKFG
-1248 ITTKDSVSSKG
+1248 ITTKDSVSLNG
-1259 VSDFKYYLYTNKGAQ
+1259 VSGFRYYLYTSKGAQ
-1274 VESGETNSEGKV
+1274 VESAETNSEGKV
-1286 TTLVGASYAGQTVQY
+1286 TTLVGASYAGQTIQY
-1301 TIKELETAKYYK
+1301 TIREIQTAKYYK
-1313 GLKTIV
+1313 GLKEPI
-1319 TLNIVYSEDG
+1319 TLNIVYAEDG

-1386 QKVDNIEYQVRP
+1386 QKVDDIEYQVSP

-1411 VGYVVPSS
+1411 VGYVAPGS

-1446 NKDGEIQ
+1446 TKDGEIQ

-1476 YVEPKVPITIKAVG
+1476 YIEPKVPITIKAVG
-1490 YFDNKELEGT
+1490 YFDNKALEGT
-1500 EYTISGRETKT
+1500 EYTISGKETKT
-1511 ITTNAEGVAVDYNGI
+1511 IRTNAEGVAVDYNGI

-1615 NKDRLDNSINL
+1615 NKDRLDDSINL

-1645 TNSDGVGVAKLG
+1645 TNSDGLGVAKLG

-1667 TIEEKRAAS
+1667 TIEERRAAS

-1685 KVEVS
+1685 KVEVY
-1690 FDENGYVKEANVIDG
+1690 FDENGYAKEVNVIDG
-1705 ADFATASKIENITNP
+1705 EDFATASKIENITDP

-1848 GFNIDLKILN
+1848 GFNIDLKIIN
-1858 TETEDFGLNIM
+1858 EETDEFGLNIT

-1923 PNGSET
+1923 PNGNET

-1934 KETNLSDKYRA
+1934 KETNLSDKYRT

-1976 WVADTRFVSVTHTR
+1976 WVADTRFVTVTHTR

-2011 MYTGEALSGRY
+2011 MYTGEALSGKY

-2038 KVPMQNRIQKVQE
+2038 KVPMQNKIQKVQE

-2095 TYTVNSI
+2095 TYTVNSV

-2109 TPGSYSGT
+2109 RPGSYSGT
-2117 TGLTNIDYVGNGY
+2117 TGLTNIDYIGNGY

-2138 TTNTNGDWAKAGIGP
+2138 TTKTDGNWATAGIGP
-2153 TETSSETRTYYIYEE
+2153 TETSSATRTYYIYEE

-2197 VKYNNRGR
+2197 VEYNNKGR

-2211 DEERSNNN
+2211 NEERSNNN

-2225 VKIIDGTNL
+2225 VQILDGTNL

-2266 YSGSDYGTRQ
+2266 YSGSDYGTKQ
-2276 SYEYRNDGYY
+2276 SYEYRTQGYY
-2286 TTSSQGET
+2286 TTNSQGKIS
-2294 NYTYWGGNVK
+2294 YTYWGGNIS
-2304 GSQNEYVINTSLMG
+2304 GGQNEYIINTSLMG
-2318 NKGYFETEPVRVK
+2318 NKGYLETVPVKIK
-2331 VAYDDKGRISAAT
+2331 VAYGEKGKISAAT
-2344 VLSTDT
+2344 VISKDISAR
-2350 TGKANAEVVSF
+2350 ANAEIVSY
-2361 ENNNLK
+2361 ENNHLK
-2367 IKIIFNR
+2367 INIVFNR
-2374 KLNFVIEKQ
+2374 KMNLIIEKQ
-2383 DEYDSNEK
+2383 DEYDENEK
-2391 ITAQFDIK
+2391 ITAQFNIK
-2399 SNKDENETITSDKLT
+2399 SNKDENASVTSSKLT
-2414 TVGIAKSGEKVEY
+2414 AIGMVRPGEKVEY
-2427 SLSETTVPNGYI
+2427 SLSETVVPQGYI
-2439 PLDNLKFTVTYNKDG
+2439 PLENLKFTVTYNNDG
-2454 TIKNVKSD
+2454 TIKEAKSD
-2462 NKLFEM
+2462 SSLFEV
-2468 VSKRESADA
+2468 VSKRESVDT
-2477 VRTTEVEDLRI
+2477 VRPTEVEDLRI
-2488 RIKNEPKFAIKLNVM
+2488 KIKNEPRFAIKVNVM
-2503 DKYYNSK
+2503 DKFYNSK
-2510 KLSDVTFSITND
+2510 KLSDVTFSVTND
-2522 KGDVATG
+2522 KGDVAIG
-2529 NPVTDQNGRLTA
+2529 NPITDANGTLTA
-2541 YISKAYKNETVRYTI
+2541 YISKVYQNETVRYTI
-2556 NQTSTPSGYNEY
+2556 TQTSTPNGYKENN
-2568 KTPIVIDVKF
+2568 TPIVIEVEF
-2578 NENGKIK
+2578 NENGKIRN
-2585 EYTVI
+2585 YTVI
-2590 SGNDISKV
+2590 SGNDVSKV
-2598 DETKYQNERYLEVDV
+2598 DESKYQNERYIGVDV
-2613 LGNIPKNINIGIKNY
+2613 LNVPKDVNIGIKNY
-2628 DNITNEGISGITF
+2628 DQLSNAGISGITF
-2641 KMSSQEIVGGSAIK
+2641 ETNAKEISGGSAIK
-2655 EKSIVTNEDGT
+2655 ENSIITNEDGT
-2666 VIDTMDNFKATNGI
+2666 VIDTIDNFKETGEERI
-2680 QRVVNYT
+2680 VEYT
-2687 ISQINIPNSYRRI
+2687 ISQINIPNSYRKI
-2700 QDVVFQIRYNED
+2700 QDVVFQIFYNED
-2712 GSIASR
+2712 GSMRYLTTI
-2718 NVLSNPSNINVE
+2718 SNPSNVKIDA
-2730 VALGGSLKYLGN
+2730 ALGGNLKYLGS

-2772 IEGTTYDVS
+2772 IEGTIYDVS
-2781 INGKQEITTT
+2781 INGKKESVTTD
-2791 NEEGIANI
+2791 EEGIANI
-2799 INRKEVGTITIQ
+2799 INRRETGNITIE

-2818 TGYRKDS
+2818 TGYKKDN

-2835 GEVDYSLKLIS
+2835 GEEEYSLKLIS
-2846 NSNPSYAEVEVNE
+2846 NSNPSYAKVEVNE

-2866 GFKNETSSSITLVKD
+2866 RFKNETSSSITLVKD

-2890 SAEVDGENNSSNE
+2890 SAEIDEESDLTNE
-2903 KVIGTDVS
+2903 KDIGTDIS
-2911 DENGQEK
+2911 DENAQEK
-2918 LKYDLGVTPQNKKV
+2918 LKYDLGVTPQNKTI
-2932 VYTFEQVNY
+2932 VYTFEQVSY
-2941 PVDYYKIGTF
+2941 PIDYYKIGTF

-2956 YGIYGNITKITSNS
+2956 YGIYGNITNITPSS
-2970 NRVSAIEDPENSHDI
+2970 DRVNAIENPENSHDI
-2985 VAIVSEY
+2985 VAVVSEY
-2992 VPDKTQN
+2992 VPEKTDDKESQEGT
-2999 DDENDTDSSITII
+2999 ITIV

-3022 GYKEVNAEGTE
+3022 GYKEVDEEGKE
-3033 SNAKTIGTEATEV
+3033 SNIKVIGTEERDIDT
-3046 LAKEQAYFEV
+3046 KEQAYFKA
-3056 GKLPSNK
+3056 GKLTADK
-3063 TIVFTIRELSIPE
+3063 KIVFTIREVSVPDE
-3076 GYSSIGIVEVIV
+3076 YSSIGTIEVVV
-3088 KTNKDGLIYYIE
+3088 KTNEEGFIYYI
-3100 KNSEKVSAKLTPEG
+3100 NSNLESERGKVKLIPEG
-3114 SNDIVVTVG
+3114 T
-3123 SEEGSLTLTKDN
+3123 
-3135 KKSKYKITSKEENSD
+3135 
-3150 GTTSNEK
+3150 
-3157 VEFEET
+3157 
-3163 ETDADREKIHVSIRD
+3163 
-3178 KVIDKTIVYTFVETK
+3178 
-3193 TPEGS
+3193 
-3198 ETKEKFEIKIVY
+3198 
-3210 DSNGHITDIINNYNY
+3210 
-3225 VKAEEKPAGSGDIY
+3225 
-3239 VSFKD
+3239 
-3244 DTSNEESS
+3244 
-3252 EGSITIVKDNKNVK
+3252 
-3266 YQVLTK
+3266 
-3272 ETDSDG
+3272 
-3278 NTSNSKLIGDE
+3278 
-3289 SIDGIEPKEQL
+3289 
-3300 YCEFGKLSNDSTETF
+3300 
-3315 TIKEFST
+3315 
-3322 PEGYESNG
+3322 
-3330 TIEITAKTN
+3330 
-3339 SNGIIE
+3339 
-3345 GEIVSNT
+3345 
-3352 EKAKARLIP
+3352 
-3361 TGSNDIVVVIGDE
+3361 NDIVVVIGQE
-3374 YASLTLTKSNEK
+3374 YGSLVLTKANEN
-3386 VRYQITSEEED
+3386 VRYQITSEEESESESTENKKVIFEEKD
-3397 ESGKISNKKII
+3397 EAVTRKKLYVCFREKISNKTMI
-3408 LDEED
+3408 
-3413 ANITRR
+3413 
-3419 KSYISFKEKIEN
+3419 
-3431 KKIVYTFKEKN
+3431 YTFKEKN
-3442 KPDGYDTREDF
+3442 RPDGYAPRDDF
-3453 KVEVVYGEDGKIT
+3453 NVKVEYGEDGEII

-3477 KAIPEGSNDLFV
+3477 KEIPEGSNDLYV
-3489 TVMLDDKLEEES
+3489 KVMTDEEVEANSES
-3501 DAYTIKVV
+3501 YTIKVV
-3509 SQEVDS
+3509 SQEEDS
-3515 NLRINDSTF
+3515 NLRINDSIF
-3524 DIDVTQGEGNLIAT
+3524 DINITQGEGKLIKQ
-3538 MKDAKTANIE
+3538 MKNVKTANVE

-3562 DIKKRGE
+3562 GIKKRGE
-3569 IDVNINQ
+3569 IDVNIDQ
-3576 TGVAEGYKLGDE
+3576 TGVAEGYKIGE
-3588 ITSGTV
+3588 KTSGTV
-3594 KLDVSYVEPEEGEKY
+3594 KIDVKYVEPEDDEEKDK
-3609 QPRFNVLDNAGFDI
+3609 PIFNILDKNGFDV
-3623 SIDNT
+3623 SIDKT
-3628 NRVVTIKVKNVPEIN
+3628 NRVITIKVNNIPEIN
-3643 MGITNILRTKDE
+3643 MEITNILRTKDE
-3655 EDNIVE
+3655 KDNIVE

-3668 FTITSQIQTKTDITD
+3668 FTITSQIQTKTDVTD

-3695 NGFTEVKAGRPYV
+3695 KGYTETKTGKPYV

-3722 EYTPLEDIVVLVQ
+3722 EYTPLEDIVLLVQ
-3735 YDTKGNIKYYEV
+3735 YNTKGNIKYYEV

-3752 DAKVTGEIGTRNL
+3752 DAKVTGEKGTRNL
-3765 KVNVV
+3765 KVTVT
-3770 NTLNNKKY
+3770 NTIRNYKH
-3778 GYKIVLEKHHI
+3778 GYKFVLRKHHI
-3789 NDTDYGELI
+3789 DNEEYGELI

-3815 TTWESV
+3815 TTWEAI
-3821 TDAEGL
+3821 TDSEGK
-3827 ITSDLFD
+3827 ITSGLFD
-3834 GYGNINIKITELN
+3834 GYGNLTIKVTELE
-3847 APEGYASQGETQ
+3847 APEGFITNGKTMIAKYK
-3859 EIRLNRNRTTGKL
+3859 RNKTTG
-3872 TIISSDVGYEF
+3872 IV
-3883 SEDYSVIYLKPVNEP
+3883 SEVDCKDMGFDYDQKESIIYLDPLNEP
-3898 LEQLY
+3898 KEDLY
-3903 TIIIN
+3903 TIIVN
-3908 KSDSKTGKMITESQA
+3908 KADKKTGKLITESQA
-3923 QFDVKMIEQENVGT
+3923 QFDVKMIEQENIGT

-3966 QKPEKPGTYKYEIT
+3966 QKPENPGTYKYEIT

-4003 NNGKIVMKDN
+4003 NANGKIVMKDN

-4025 KNKDLLNITINNVN
+4025 KKNDLLNITINNLN

-4176 NTDTVISVDI
+4176 NTDTVISIDI
-4186 LNNKDKGEQYT
+4186 LNRLQEETKYT
-4197 IHYDAND
+4197 VHYDAND
-4204 NGEGTTVPAD
+4204 GGEGTTVPED
-4214 QIKEK
+4214 QIKDK
-4219 DIDIILSTEE
+4219 DIDLIVSTEE
-4229 PTREG
+4229 LTREG
-4234 YTFKGWTTVA
+4234 YTFKGWTTIA
-4244 DSKTVQYKPGDA
+4244 DSATVQYKPGDL
-4256 YKANS
+4256 YKANR
-4261 DVTLYAVWEQPL
+4261 DITLYAVWDQDLYLKSTEYLIGKGTSEDDSWNPGDETEYKEGDL
-4273 YIKSNQYVISNED
+4273 YIKGIRPQAGLRIYLTKDPPNTGTY
-4286 NYVDDAKLE
+4286 LE
-4295 ENVYDVS
+4295 ELLS
-4302 DKYILGILPKLTIE
+4302 KLT
-4316 DESKENEN
+4316 
-4324 TKGTKLEDFKNSI
+4324 
-4337 DTNADDIRVYDKDE
+4337 TNADDIKVYIPEKNEDDEILLKDE
-4351 NDITDRV
+4351 NIIDNNRL
-4358 TYIGTGMIVEFQK
+4358 IGTGMVIKLTKGDQE
-4371 ENETPIRLTIIARGD
+4371 IRLTLIVRGD
-4386 LNGDGILNLSDI
+4386 LLSTGRTVGDGKVTNVESVRLKKLNAHTLTTLFTLEEQQAIDY
-4398 TKAKRYIKKDELS
+4398 YIKSSNRWSTNKQAIVRAYQKCKLES
-4411 ILDTTIKKLAFDT
+4411 I
-4424 NFDGKLN
+4424 
-4431 MRDANNMQR
+4431 R
-4440 AQSNDDIRKLN
+4440 
-4451 N
+4451 